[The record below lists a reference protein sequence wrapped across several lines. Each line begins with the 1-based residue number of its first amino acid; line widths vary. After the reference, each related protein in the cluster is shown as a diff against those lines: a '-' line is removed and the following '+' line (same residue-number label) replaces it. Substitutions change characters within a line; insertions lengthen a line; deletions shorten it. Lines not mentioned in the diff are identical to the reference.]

1 MKKILCILLVLCTMQ
16 MLGVTVLASDS
27 SFNDID
33 NGHWAYEDINAG
45 VEKGFFAG
53 YPDGSFKPEQN
64 VTRAEAIKILTDF
77 LGRTTA
83 KPAKSKYSDIDVNAW
98 YAPYANVSEFL
109 FPERWVDEK
118 LFKADTPITREE
130 VVYAIVTAMRYDYK
144 LDRADLSLLKSY
156 SDREEIG
163 LGFDAYMALAIEFGV
178 ISGYSD
184 NTIRPDANITRAEFA
199 TIMSRVSKQK
209 AVIDERRQQ
218 VVDYMEKDISVLW
231 RSDRDFVYALSTSD
245 LPPEER
251 TGSKIVKIY
260 KDRIYR
266 GVIYSYA
273 AGDIGTFL
281 DYSAGQDENGIHTIS
296 GLTWQDVSTA
306 GGSATRVARIGN
318 DCGASIQ
325 LAYGSIGHNRS
336 ICGITKMSP
345 VHGYYHVGKF
355 DAPVEYNV
363 DTPLANTANGKEVM
377 YQAFSQLQ
385 KGDAI
390 VRVKQPGWGSHGIMV
405 AGVNVVYNEKGKIDP
420 VNSTL
425 LLYHQSSSGVLSEDK
440 HYDEKLGCDVYEI
453 GLIHTRSFEWAY
465 DSYIPVTPEILID
478 PTPIEKPVVTDS
490 LSEHTTDYT
499 LYNLFTGTIS
509 SNWMIADAEIVIKD
523 ASGNVVQSSKVLP
536 TRSAEVYI
544 PSYGSSFKIDMS
556 KFKTTEPG
564 LISGEIDIDKL
575 EKGNYN
581 CRLTVRLVSGE
592 KFTVRE
598 FDFTK
603 AEKVAIAKIGEKSYN
618 DIAEALA
625 EAKDGD
631 TIELMAGTFE
641 LGEVRLPDEIVNVT
655 IKGAADKA
663 TVIKNSIILSADSEN
678 MNYTGVTFDGIVFEN
693 SYFKLT
699 DLDGAALYKDWTIT
713 NCEFLNLVT
722 PGVNT
727 PVFSYSSKVITGKMN
742 GFTFTNNVVDGVSGK
757 SNTGIKVGSAAGKV
771 LISNNIIKNVAW
783 NAMQIWN
790 MEESTEDAE
799 EPTVLEISNNTISEI
814 GAKEGMLNL
823 DKVTCTIILAG
834 NTITRKITNQPYM
847 CYVKNTL
854 EVSGNTWIDE
864 NGNKLDDEAAQL
876 GEYEVIQ

>member
-1 MKKILCILLVLCTMQ
+1 MKKILCILLALCTMQ
-16 MLGVTVLASDS
+16 MLGITALGSDS
-27 SFNDID
+27 SFNDMD
-33 NGHWAYEDINAG
+33 KSHWAYDDINAG
-45 VEKGFFAG
+45 VERGFFTG
-53 YPDGSFKPEQN
+53 YPDGSFKPGEN
-64 VTRAEAIKILTDF
+64 VTRAEAIKVLTDF
-77 LGRTTA
+77 LGRTTV
-83 KPAKSKYSDIDVNAW
+83 KPAKSKYTDIDVNAW

-109 FPERWVDEK
+109 FPEKWVDEK

-130 VVYAIVTAMRYDYK
+130 AVYAMVTAMRYDYK
-144 LDRADLSLLKSY
+144 LDKADLSLLKPY
-156 SDREEIG
+156 SDREKIG
-163 LGFDAYMALAIEFGV
+163 FGLEGYMALAVEFGV

-199 TIMSRVSKQK
+199 TVMSRISKQK
-209 AVIDERRQQ
+209 DVIDQRRDQ
-218 VVDYMEKDISVLW
+218 VVDYREKDVSVLW

-363 DTPLANTANGKEVM
+363 DTPLVNKTNGKEVM

-390 VRVKQPGWGSHGIMV
+390 VRVRQPGWNSHGIMV
-405 AGVNVVYNEKGKIDP
+405 AGVNVVYNAKGKIDP
-420 VNSTL
+420 AKSTL

-440 HYDEKLGCDVYEI
+440 YYDEKLGCDVYEI

-465 DSYIPVTPEILID
+465 DDAYIPVTPEILID
-478 PTPIEKPVVTDS
+478 PTPIEKAVVTDS
-490 LSEHTTDYT
+490 LSEYTTDYS

-523 ASGNVVQSSKVLP
+523 DSGNVVQSSKVLP

-544 PSYGSSFKIDMS
+544 PSYGQSFKIDMS

-564 LISGEIDIDKL
+564 LIGGEIDIDKL
-575 EKGNYN
+575 EKGSYN
-581 CRLTVRLVSGE
+581 CTLTVRLVSGE
-592 KFTVRE
+592 EFTVRE

-603 AEKVAIAKIGEKSYN
+603 AEKVAIAKIGEKSYTN
-618 DIAEALA
+618 INEALA
-625 EAKDGD
+625 EVKDGD
-631 TIELMAGTFE
+631 TIELMTGTFE

-663 TVIKNSIILSADSEN
+663 TVIKNSIILSDDAES
-678 MNYTGVTFDGIVFEN
+678 MNYSGVTFDGIVFEN
-693 SYFKLT
+693 SYISLT
-699 DLDGAALYKDWTIT
+699 DIEGAIYKDWTIT
-713 NCEFLNLVT
+713 NCEFLKLVT
-722 PGVNT
+722 PGVST
-727 PVFSYSSKVITGKMN
+727 PVFSYTSKSTNGKMN
-742 GFTFTNNVVDGVSGK
+742 GFTFTNNVIDGASGK
-757 SNTGIKVGSAAGKV
+757 SNSGIRLGRSAGKV
-771 LISNNIIKNVAW
+771 LISNNTIKNVEW
-783 NAMQIWN
+783 NAMQIWS
-790 MEESTEDAE
+790 MAEDAE
-799 EPTVLEISNNTISEI
+799 NSTILEISNNTISEI
-814 GAKEGMLNL
+814 GAKEGMINL
-823 DKVTCTIILAG
+823 DKIECKIILSG
-834 NTITRKITNQPYM
+834 NTITRKIENQPYL
-847 CYVKNTL
+847 CYLATTPEL
-854 EVSGNTWIDE
+854 SGNTWIDE
-864 NGNKLDDEAAQL
+864 NGNKLDDEAAL
-876 GEYEVIQ
+876 K